1 MNERNSHIPSAQ
13 LSGNP
18 QDANGAAQILGAPLS
33 TEEAM
38 QLIRRS
44 GRGTRK
50 RFFALS
56 QEHRELFLSFLQG
69 TYLKN
74 QEHKLEILYDC
85 ISQHIL
91 DPRTHPDRL
100 ESFLSALLGQQVRI
114 RKALPR
120 KGIRLSEKSSILI
133 MDFLVELADCS
144 LINVEVQRIG
154 YDFSGERSCCYLAD
168 ALMRQYYKVR
178 SERGRDFSFQDMR
191 PVHLIVLMKNSPKA
205 FRDVAPAFLHQEQHS
220 FTSGVNVKNLFHT
233 TYISLDTFR
242 TLIHNKDIKTPLD
255 AWLTFF
261 GSNDPSDVTKLVY
274 QYPEFLPLYRE
285 ITEFRTN
292 PKELINMYSDVLS
305 LMDRNTAVLTLENRL
320 KEANRRAQQE
330 RIRNEQVIQ
339 RKDQTIQRKDQ
350 TIQKKIQEIAKTAAE
365 RDRLQENNKNLSAE
379 NERMR
384 QLLRELGQTVPD
396 AAE

>member
-13 LSGNP
+13 PSGNP
-18 QDANGAAQILGAPLS
+18 QDTNGAAQILGAPLS

-168 ALMRQYYKVR
+168 ALMRQYYKVH

-205 FRDVAPAFLHQEQHS
+205 FRDAAPAFLHQEQHS
-220 FTSGVNVKNLFHT
+220 FTSGVHVKNLFHT

-320 KEANRRAQQE
+320 KEANRRA
-330 RIRNEQVIQ
+330 IRNEQV
-339 RKDQTIQRKDQ
+339 
-350 TIQKKIQEIAKTAAE
+350 IQKKIQEIAKTAAE
-365 RDRLQENNKNLSAE
+365 RDRLQENIRNLSAE